1 MKKFTSLFVASA
13 ILMGVGF
20 SVAPTAEAAKVKVEV
35 AQQSTPTIKGIED
48 VTIPMGSKFD
58 ALQGVSLVDG
68 NGKVIPNGQVLVSNN
83 FTDTYKE
90 KSFVLTYVAFDGQGN
105 YLSQKRTV
113 TVKAMTDNK
122 PELNVSG
129 QVIFR
134 GSVFN
139 PLDYATALDKE
150 DGNISKNIQVK
161 GTVDTSVS
169 GPNQLTYSI
178 TDSAGNT
185 ESKTV
190 IMYVM

>member
-1 MKKFTSLFVASA
+1 MKKFKSLFVTSA
-13 ILMGVGF
+13 ILMGLGF
-20 SVAPTAEAAKVKVEV
+20 SVVPTAEASKVEV
-35 AQQSTPTIKGIED
+35 AQQNAMTIKGIED

-58 ALQGVSLVDG
+58 ALQGVSLVSG
-68 NGKVIPNGQVLVSNN
+68 NGEVVPNGYVLVSNDVI
-83 FTDTYKE
+83 DTYKE
-90 KSFVLTYVAFDGQGN
+90 RSFVLTYVAFDGQGG

-113 TVKAMTDNK
+113 TVKALTDNK

-161 GTVDTSVS
+161 GTVNTNVS

-178 TDSAGNT
+178 TDSAGNI

>member
-1 MKKFTSLFVASA
+1 MKKFKSLFVTSA
-13 ILMGVGF
+13 ILMGLGF
-20 SVAPTAEAAKVKVEV
+20 SVVPTAEASKVEV
-35 AQQSTPTIKGIED
+35 AQQNAMTIKGIED
-48 VTIPMGSKFD
+48 VTIPMGSEFD
-58 ALQGVSLVDG
+58 ALQGVSLVSG
-68 NGKVIPNGQVLVSNN
+68 NGEVVLNGDVLVSNDVI
-83 FTDTYKE
+83 DTYKE
-90 KSFVLTYVAFDGQGN
+90 RSFVLTYVAFDGQGG

-113 TVKAMTDNK
+113 TVKALTDNK

-134 GSVFN
+134 NSVFN

-161 GTVDTSVS
+161 GTVNTNVS
-169 GPNQLTYSI
+169 GSNQLTYSI

-185 ESKTV
+185 ASKTV

>member
-1 MKKFTSLFVASA
+1 MKKFKSLFVTSA
-13 ILMGVGF
+13 ILMGLGF
-20 SVAPTAEAAKVKVEV
+20 SVVPTAEALKVEV
-35 AQQSTPTIKGIED
+35 AQQSAMTIKGIED
-48 VTIPMGSKFD
+48 VTIPTGSKFD
-58 ALQGVSLVDG
+58 ALQGVSLVSG
-68 NGKVIPNGQVLVSNN
+68 NGEVVPNGYVLVSNDVI
-83 FTDTYKE
+83 DTYKE
-90 KSFVLTYVAFDGQGN
+90 RSFVLTYVAFDGQGG

-113 TVKAMTDNK
+113 TVKALTDNK
-122 PELNVSG
+122 PELNISG
-129 QVIFR
+129 QVIFK

-161 GTVDTSVS
+161 GTVNTNVS